1 MKKINKK
8 RIILLII
15 LICLLIL
22 QIKAFT
28 DSQANKVLEITLS
41 AKDSKSILEDSLVT
55 LEAIDEG
62 KSGYALIL
70 PEVVNEKRV
79 SKYYIT
85 EKNIETDKEVDT
97 TNVMNK
103 STEEAVSSKTEKKA
117 GDKIYLTE
125 EEIQNQR
132 LEIDVEYDTITEGNT
147 MLYYEEK
154 ETKLKDGKI
163 IMLEGYVENGTKVKI
178 ESRPKEEITQIKNII
193 DQGL

>member
-62 KSGYALIL
+62 KSGYAHSN
-70 PEVVNEKRV
+70 PTRQ
-79 SKYYIT
+79 SP
-85 EKNIETDKEVDT
+85 
-97 TNVMNK
+97 
-103 STEEAVSSKTEKKA
+103 A
-117 GDKIYLTE
+117 
-125 EEIQNQR
+125 NQIHLHDR
-132 LEIDVEYDTITEGNT
+132 H
-147 MLYYEEK
+147 
-154 ETKLKDGKI
+154 
-163 IMLEGYVENGTKVKI
+163 
-178 ESRPKEEITQIKNII
+178 
-193 DQGL
+193 